1 MHQGIDADAF
11 RFLHSNML
19 GLTHLQNIDRHFDAN
34 AQMELFK
41 SLSILAPIIDDTG
54 IMHTKSAHAT
64 TRTHA
69 R

>member
-1 MHQGIDADAF
+1 
-11 RFLHSNML
+11 ML

-64 TRTHA
+64 TGTHA

>member
-1 MHQGIDADAF
+1 MHQCIDAF
-11 RFLHSNML
+11 ISLHTNML
-19 GLTHLQNIDRHFDAN
+19 ALTHLQNIDRHFDAN

-54 IMHTKSAHAT
+54 IARTESAHAT